1 MRPATHVWLAACVWL
16 AATAVA
22 LLLAEPARADA
33 RGTLVPLH
41 LTHASH
47 PVPRSAPTAAAYVPP
62 VDARGEPRVVVVLH
76 GWTCCAATMIVDRP
90 ERCAGRVRPAWG
102 LGARTDE
109 SGTPTLLLVPQ
120 LSLAYRDGHAGRFT
134 ERGFFAAWLS
144 EALDALD
151 ARQPGLTAR
160 WRRAPVALVAHSA
173 GYETALAIV
182 RDPSSA
188 AHVRFVALLDAL
200 YGGTPAF
207 VRWLADDPARR
218 LLSVH
223 TTAAKTRAEN
233 ARLAALATRTLG
245 ATALGARVRIEPTR
259 AAHGA
264 LPGLLF
270 ARITKEFQ
278 DMQIAITP

>member
-1 MRPATHVWLAACVWL
+1 MRLAAHAWLAAWVWL
-16 AATAVA
+16 FAGAVA
-22 LLLAEPARADA
+22 LRMAGPARADA
-33 RGTLVPLH
+33 RGTMLPLH
-41 LTHASH
+41 LAHASH
-47 PVPRSAPTAAAYVPP
+47 PVPRGAPTTAAYIPP
-62 VDARGEPRVVVVLH
+62 ADARGAPRVVVVLH

-90 ERCAGRVRPAWG
+90 ERCAGRVRSAWG

-120 LSLAYRDGHAGRFT
+120 LSLAYRNGHAGRFT
-134 ERGFFAAWLS
+134 ERGFFAAWLD

-151 ARQPGLTAR
+151 ARQPGVAAR
-160 WRRAPVALVAHSA
+160 WRGAPVALVAHSA

-200 YGGTPAF
+200 YGGAPAF
-207 VRWLADDPARR
+207 VRWLADDSARR

-223 TTAAKTRAEN
+223 TAAATTRAEN
-233 ARLAALATRTLG
+233 ARLAALAAHTLG
-245 ATALGARVRIEPTR
+245 TTALGARVRIEATR

-270 ARITKEFQ
+270 ARITKEFK
-278 DMQIAITP
+278 DMQIANTP